1 MAGEAWCYVVPFQAD
16 VNQALQ
22 DLRRREF
29 DAGRYNPV
37 QPFPEFPVDIGKPG
51 PGAQHASIEEALEA
65 SDMDGTRSILD
76 MTGISATPEPGM
88 VTELPADVAEELFG
102 GGHPTAAMVEDVLA
116 VLGQLVDRGQGVY
129 VVLYQGDSPSEIL
142 FAGVSWD

>member
-1 MAGEAWCYVVPFQAD
+1 MAGEAWYYVVPFQPD

-29 DAGRYNPV
+29 EAGRYNPV
-37 QPFPEFPVDIGKPG
+37 QHFPEFPVNLEKAG
-51 PGAQHASIEEALEA
+51 PGAQHESIEEAREA

-76 MTGISATPEPGM
+76 MEQVGTDPEPGT
-88 VTELPADVAEELFG
+88 VTELPADLAEELFG
-102 GGHPTAAMVEDVLA
+102 TEHPTAALVEDVLA
-116 VLGQLVDRGQGVY
+116 VLGQLVDRGQGIY
-129 VVLYQGDSPSEIL
+129 VILYRGDSPSEIL

>member
-1 MAGEAWCYVVPFQAD
+1 MAGEAWSYVVPFQAD

-29 DAGRYNPV
+29 EAGRYNPV
-37 QPFPEFPVDIGKPG
+37 QPFPEFPVDLEKPG
-51 PGAQHASIEEALEA
+51 PGAQHATIEEAKEA

-76 MTGISATPEPGM
+76 VEQVGTDPEPGM

-102 GGHPTAAMVEDVLA
+102 SEQPTAALVEDVLA
-116 VLGQLVDRGQGVY
+116 VLGQLVDRGQGIY
-129 VVLYQGDSPSEIL
+129 VILYLGDSPSEIL